1 MGGSVRL
8 KFYVIG
14 LIAIAVISLVFSI
27 LAFLGKDL
35 ILSSTYTNAT
45 EEERE
50 KMNKKALRNQS
61 AIFFLLLA
69 ITTLSNALGFLVNP
83 LFRYIHIAMLIATIV
98 YYVVS
103 NKKIKNNK

>member
-1 MGGSVRL
+1 ML
-8 KFYVIG
+8 KFCLVG
-14 LIAIAVISLVFSI
+14 LILVAVVSLIFSI
-27 LAFLGKDL
+27 LAFLGKDVF
-35 ILSSTYTNAT
+35 LSSAYTKAT

-50 KMNKKALRNQS
+50 KLNKKELRKQS

-83 LFRYIHIAMLIATIV
+83 LFKYIHIVMLIATIV

-103 NKKIKNNK
+103 DKKIKNSK

>member
-1 MGGSVRL
+1 ML
-8 KFYVIG
+8 KFCVIG
-14 LIAIAVISLVFSI
+14 LLLISVISFTFSI
-27 LAFLGKDL
+27 LAFSGKDMF
-35 ILSSTYTNAT
+35 LSSVYTNAT

-50 KMNKKALRNQS
+50 KMNKKLLRKQS

-83 LFRYIHIAMLIATIV
+83 LFRYIHFVMLVATIV

-103 NKKIKNNK
+103 NKKIRINK

>member
-1 MGGSVRL
+1 MLNTIL

-14 LIAIAVISLVFSI
+14 LIVIAIISFIFSI

-35 ILSSTYTNAT
+35 FLSSAYINAT
-45 EEERE
+45 EEERA
-50 KMNKKALRNQS
+50 KMDKKALRKQS

-69 ITTLSNALGFLVNP
+69 ITTLSNVLGFLVNP
-83 LFRYIHIAMLIATIV
+83 VFRYIHIVMLIATIV
-98 YYVVS
+98 YYVIS

>member
-1 MGGSVRL
+1 MPNTIL
-8 KFYVIG
+8 YFIVIG
-14 LIAIAVISLVFSI
+14 LIFATIVSFIFSI
-27 LAFLGKDL
+27 LAFSGKDMF
-35 ILSSTYTNAT
+35 LSSAYTKAT

-50 KMNKKALRNQS
+50 KLNKKALRKQS

-83 LFRYIHIAMLIATIV
+83 LFRYIHIVMLIVTIA

-103 NKKIKNNK
+103 NKKIKNSK

>member
-1 MGGSVRL
+1 MPNTIL
-8 KFYVIG
+8 YFIVIG
-14 LIAIAVISLVFSI
+14 LIFATIVSFIFSI
-27 LAFLGKDL
+27 LAFSGKDMF
-35 ILSSTYTNAT
+35 LSSAYTNAT

-50 KMNKKALRNQS
+50 KLNKKALRKQS

-83 LFRYIHIAMLIATIV
+83 LFRYIHIVMLIVTIA

-103 NKKIKNNK
+103 NKKIKNSK

>member
-1 MGGSVRL
+1 MPNTIL
-8 KFYVIG
+8 YFIVIG
-14 LIAIAVISLVFSI
+14 LIFATIVSFIFSV
-27 LAFLGKDL
+27 LAFSGKDMF
-35 ILSSTYTNAT
+35 LSSAYTKAT

-50 KMNKKALRNQS
+50 KLNKKALRKQS

-83 LFRYIHIAMLIATIV
+83 LFRYIHIVMLIVTIA

-103 NKKIKNNK
+103 NKKIKNSK

>member
-1 MGGSVRL
+1 ML
-8 KFYVIG
+8 KFYVVG
-14 LIAIAVISLVFSI
+14 LIVFAVISFIFSILVFS
-27 LAFLGKDL
+27 GKDL
-35 ILSSTYTNAT
+35 FLSSAYINAT

-50 KMNKKALRNQS
+50 KMNKKALRKQT

-83 LFRYIHIAMLIATIV
+83 LFRYIHIAMLVATIV